1 MFEFCK
7 IYIPGL
13 VDIGAMT
20 SNLRFLLGLSKNV
33 LYWRTIF
40 KFSKIY
46 MPALADIGVME
57 SNLIF

>member
-1 MFEFCK
+1 MPALE
-7 IYIPGL
+7 
-13 VDIGAMT
+13 DIGAVT
-20 SNLRFLLGLSKNV
+20 SNLRFLLGLSKNI

-40 KFSKIY
+40 EFSKIY